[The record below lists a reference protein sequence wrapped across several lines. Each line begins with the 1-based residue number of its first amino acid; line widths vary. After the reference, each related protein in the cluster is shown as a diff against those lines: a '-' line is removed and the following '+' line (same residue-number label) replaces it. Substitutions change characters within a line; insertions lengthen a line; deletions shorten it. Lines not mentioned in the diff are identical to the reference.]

1 MNMNFAQPWTCGSE
15 YQSSTSPN
23 RTNKSDGVA
32 GIHFEIKA
40 LQTAGDKSV
49 YKKGAF
55 SVPVSVIGTHR
66 SYIPLLSKTYS
77 YHTLKK
83 CHSIYPH
90 YLKWSDCFP
99 RHTVA
104 KLHSNSGIKGWKST
118 VKWNLRAIISV
129 TLKSSDDFV
138 TMGTAGN
145 KNFSGCEWRKS
156 LTKEYI
162 KKKKYSGTAEIKSV
176 SFLGTFF
183 FR

>member
-1 MNMNFAQPWTCGSE
+1 MNIIFIQPWTYESE

-40 LQTAGDKSV
+40 VQTAGDESV
-49 YKKGAF
+49 SKNVAF
-55 SVPVSVIGTHR
+55 SVPVSVISTHG
-66 SYIPLLSKTYS
+66 SYIPLLSNVFIS
-77 YHTLKK
+77 CIKK
-83 CHSIYPH
+83 WHSIYPH
-90 YLKWSDCFP
+90 YLKWSDCFS

-138 TMGTAGN
+138 DRGDGRQQ
-145 KNFSGCEWRKS
+145 E
-156 LTKEYI
+156 L
-162 KKKKYSGTAEIKSV
+162 
-176 SFLGTFF
+176 
-183 FR
+183 FRVWMEKRFDRGIH